1 MIRVSTDVSELPV
14 SLKQAP
20 NLSDHCLQFGGG
32 DHPTRIVLYLNTA
45 ALNRL
50 IEVLAAS
57 AGQATAKTIARA
69 ALTAAG
75 LTPESLTDV

>member
-32 DHPTRIVLYLNTA
+32 DQTRIVLYLNTA